1 MTRSSRQEPRTSR
14 RPGVAGLWLILTCA
28 ALLAFQPGQVLAGK
42 LKVGD
47 PLPQFSGVD
56 LEGSVF
62 DTKETAGKV
71 LLLDFWSIGCS
82 SCLEEMP
89 HLVDLYNKYREQ
101 GLVALGINTDR
112 KEKRVRSF
120 VNGSLPYK
128 MTYRNVVDKRMQI
141 MRLLGVAMLPT
152 TILVDTSGVVRM
164 FHVGYKPGFEKE
176 LEEKIH
182 ELLPNGQGQ

>member
-1 MTRSSRQEPRTSR
+1 MTRSSRQEQKASR
-14 RPGVAGLWLILTCA
+14 RPGVPGLWLAFACS
-28 ALLAFQPGQVLAGK
+28 ALLALQPGQAHAGK
-42 LKVGD
+42 LKAGD
-47 PLPQFSGVD
+47 PLPQFSAAD
-56 LEGSVF
+56 LEENVF

-89 HLVDLYNKYREQ
+89 HLVDLYNKYHEQ

-120 VNGSLPYK
+120 VNGSLPYE

-141 MRLLGVAMLPT
+141 MRLLSVAMLPT

-164 FHVGYKPGFEKE
+164 FHVGYKPGFEKD
-176 LEEKIH
+176 LEEEIH
-182 ELLPNGQGQ
+182 KLLPKEQGQ